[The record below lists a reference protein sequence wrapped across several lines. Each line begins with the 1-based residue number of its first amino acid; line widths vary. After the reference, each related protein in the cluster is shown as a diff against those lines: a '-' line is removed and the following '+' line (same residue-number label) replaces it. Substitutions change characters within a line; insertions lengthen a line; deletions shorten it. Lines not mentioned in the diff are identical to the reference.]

1 MRCGMNFMKIR
12 KAGGSS
18 GADIEL
24 SKAGGDKCWKSLPN
38 IFNDMLFKDKLS
50 EEQILSSLLPT
61 FEGKGNPLNSNSC
74 RGIKLIEYAFK
85 LDKYVLDGRLCEVV
99 NIDKMQYG
107 FMPGIGTVDVVF
119 VLRRLSEILRA
130 KNKLFFIFLDLE
142 KAFNQVPREVIDFA
156 FRQKVVPEYLVNGLC
171 LFIKLLFQLMQ
182 NYQVHFL

>member
-1 MRCGMNFMKIR
+1 MKIG

-18 GADIEL
+18 GADTEL
-24 SKAGGDKCWKSLPN
+24 SKAGGDKCLKSLTN
-38 IFNDMLFKDKLS
+38 IFNDILFKDKLS

-61 FEGKGNPLNSNSC
+61 FEGKGNALNSNSY
-74 RGIKLIEYAFK
+74 RGVKLIEYAFK
-85 LDKYVLDGRLCEVV
+85 LDGRLCEVV

-156 FRQKVVPEYLVNGLC
+156 FRQKGVPEYLVNGLC